1 MCPATGH
8 DDGGVIRCVSIF
20 QVKVADLVRR
30 SKLLF
35 FCGELI
41 ALPTPQ
47 QPVIRLD
54 DCNLS
59 GRDMA
64 VW

>member
-1 MCPATGH
+1 MHDGMELPLQGH
-8 DDGGVIRCVSIF
+8 DCVG
-20 QVKVADLVRR
+20 R
-30 SKLLF
+30 SYCF

-47 QPVIRLD
+47 QPAIRLD
-54 DCNLS
+54 NCNLS